1 MHVGLLVERA
11 QAQAQAQAGHCAIR
25 CSPPQTAERCHC
37 HVCVCV
43 CGVCRD
49 KSNPVQSSPVHS
61 VQSNPPRSSV
71 CELLLFPPKAPPC
84 CPPSPIKQRQ
94 HHQVSLFCPVLHPLG
109 PSSTC
114 SRCSSHSAPFPPS
127 SPPPPGSGASIGSSQ
142 KPAVL
147 PVNDDSTLRVSTLL
161 EAQQRRSPPLLL
173 RWIRPFEACDRG
185 FRPFVVP
192 FLPLPSPRPSCQL
205 GRVRLPRASPHS
217 SCMLHRPPQ
226 VLGLDDYCIHSIIWT
241 VQG

>member
-1 MHVGLLVERA
+1 M
-11 QAQAQAQAGHCAIR
+11 C
-25 CSPPQTAERCHC
+25 
-37 HVCVCV
+37 VCVCV
-43 CGVCRD
+43 WCVSRQIQ
-49 KSNPVQSSPVHS
+49 SSPVQSSPFS
-61 VQSNPPRSSV
+61 PVQSSSLQRLRTSPLSSQSTSVLSTITHQTTPAPPGKSLLPRSAPIGPILNLLS
-71 CELLLFPPKAPPC
+71 LLFPFRSVPTII
-84 CPPSPIKQRQ
+84 PS
-94 HHQVSLFCPVLHPLG
+94 
-109 PSSTC
+109 
-114 SRCSSHSAPFPPS
+114 
-127 SPPPPGSGASIGSSQ
+127 PPGSGASIGSSQ

-185 FRPFVVP
+185 FRPLVVP